1 MFAFSKKQKNLHKI
15 ILRKQKILL
24 DNKINYCC
32 MSEFMLVCVEVYHVS
47 TSCFLLCNHA
57 LLCLSSDPA
66 YQQRV
71 PSLDG
76 GEGASEH
83 MVFGAIDDS
92 STGECWFCIICNF
105 NFKFF
110 R

>member
-1 MFAFSKKQKNLHKI
+1 
-15 ILRKQKILL
+15 
-24 DNKINYCC
+24 
-32 MSEFMLVCVEVYHVS
+32 MLVCVVCSVFVVY
-47 TSCFLLCNHA
+47 HA
-57 LLCLSSDPA
+57 LLYLSSDPA

-76 GEGASEH
+76 GEGASER

-92 STGECWFCIICNF
+92 STGERWYCIVFIF
-105 NFKFF
+105 TIRFF